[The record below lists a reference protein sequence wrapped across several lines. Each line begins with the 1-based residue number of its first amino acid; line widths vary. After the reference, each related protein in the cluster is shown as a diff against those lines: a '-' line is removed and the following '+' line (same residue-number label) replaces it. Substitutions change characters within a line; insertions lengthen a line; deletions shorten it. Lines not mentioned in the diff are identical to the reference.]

1 MKIREMER
9 QDALWATGL
18 CAVTVGGMLLSPA
31 YGFLLL
37 GAGLMLPVLIEVIR
51 G

>member
-1 MKIREMER
+1 VKLSEFER
-9 QDALWATGL
+9 QDVLWAAGL
-18 CAVTVGGMLLSPA
+18 CAVTVGGMLLAPA

-37 GAGLMLPVLIEVIR
+37 GAGLMTPVLIEVIR

>member
-1 MKIREMER
+1 MRIREIER
-9 QDALWATGL
+9 QDVLWTAGL
-18 CAVTVGGMLLSPA
+18 CAVTVGGMLLAPA

-37 GAGLMLPVLIEVIR
+37 GAGLMTPVLIEVIR